1 MSTTR
6 DREPA
11 KGRHTFVAV
20 EATNVLSLRE
30 EVSSV
35 AAGRAARW
43 SVAS

>member
-30 EVSSV
+30 EVPFV
-35 AAGRAARW
+35 AAMRPARW

>member
-11 KGRHTFVAV
+11 KALNTFVAV

-30 EVSSV
+30 EVLSV
-35 AAGRAARW
+35 AAMRPARW
-43 SVAS
+43 SAAS

>member
-11 KGRHTFVAV
+11 KGLHTFVAA

-30 EVSSV
+30 EVPFV
-35 AAGRAARW
+35 AAMRPSRW
-43 SVAS
+43 TVVS